1 MRHHVAV
8 SLVMMLN
15 AMFSHAASA
24 METTKNSIDESIDSC
39 TVPEEIP
46 PKTSEPA
53 SPLEFAR
60 NLNSPLADDTKD
72 AEFEHASFWDDHG
85 PLLQDAW
92 EEWEEHIMQ
101 TGLSLSS
108 SGGSDH
114 DDDGFINPALAMAL
128 EDAIDNPSDETEAT
142 VKSFWTNSN
151 DHQTVPKGV
160 YAIQLLTQSGIS
172 HIRNLLDMATSSG
185 IPTRRPNGMNRQGV
199 IVDSDVYGA
208 VSMKSLLNLVEEE
221 LISRVV
227 RPVGRMLFPDRV
239 GCDDD
244 YEYFAFTIRYDG
256 SDGDVDG
263 GRRNNDNDDGTDGDY
278 DVNVSKRD
286 FELKEH
292 RDASIVTLNINL
304 NLPEEGYAGSEVYF
318 REFPLDEPTATA
330 NNGEQDL
337 LPRNGKNDGGT
348 VRFSPGMAIIHLGAH
363 RHGSLPISA
372 TTSKNSNSKR
382 YNLVIWLFGTDGDV
396 RIAPYEKEDQM
407 NAVERWRGCNH
418 TQGFSFD

>member
-1 MRHHVAV
+1 
-8 SLVMMLN
+8 
-15 AMFSHAASA
+15 
-24 METTKNSIDESIDSC
+24 
-39 TVPEEIP
+39 
-46 PKTSEPA
+46 
-53 SPLEFAR
+53 
-60 NLNSPLADDTKD
+60 
-72 AEFEHASFWDDHG
+72 
-85 PLLQDAW
+85 
-92 EEWEEHIMQ
+92 MQ
-101 TGLSLSS
+101 TVFPLSS
-108 SGGSDH
+108 SGGSD
-114 DDDGFINPALAMAL
+114 DDDGGFINPALSMAL
-128 EDAIDNPSDETEAT
+128 EDAIGNPSDETEAT
-142 VKSFWTNSN
+142 VKSLWTNSN

-185 IPTRRPNGMNRQGV
+185 IPTRRPNGMNRHGV

-208 VSMKSLLNLVEEE
+208 VSMKSLLKLVEEE

-227 RPVGRMLFPDRV
+227 RPVGRMLYPDRV

-244 YEYFAFTIRYDG
+244 SEYFAFTIRYDG

-263 GRRNNDNDDGTDGDY
+263 GKRSNENDDNHHDA
-278 DVNVSKRD
+278 NVSKRD

-318 REFPLDEPTATA
+318 REFPLDERTATA
-330 NNGEQDL
+330 INGEQDI
-337 LPRNGKNDGGT
+337 LPRNGKKYGGT

-407 NAVERWRGCNH
+407 NAVERWHGCNH
-418 TQGFSFD
+418 TRGFSFD